1 MFAVIGMFVVVFI
14 VANRAL
20 EKKRRARAMAV
31 AAAAGLTADVGTTR
45 EPDLPFDVFSRG
57 HGRSVRYRM
66 RDPVTRESVFGYEYT
81 TGSGKSQQLHR
92 LTCVHLAL
100 LFSAPETAI
109 GPEGFWSGVG
119 RLVGIDDIEVESS
132 RFNDE
137 YRVTGIDERFAVTL
151 LDPPLIAWLIGDHGG
166 LGQVRLEL
174 RGADALCI
182 VDRLDIE
189 QYPEF
194 LRFAQGLR
202 GRFPTVLASLYPL
215 SR

>member
-1 MFAVIGMFVVVFI
+1 MFGVIALFVVGSI

-20 EKKRRARAMAV
+20 EKKRQARAAAV
-31 AAAAGLTADVGTTR
+31 AAAAGLTADLHISR

-57 HGRSVRYRM
+57 HGRHVRYRM
-66 RDPVTRESVFGYEYT
+66 RDPATRDSVFGYEYT
-81 TGSGKSQQLHR
+81 TGSGKSQKLHR
-92 LTCVHLAL
+92 LTCVHQTLA
-100 LFSAPETAI
+100 FSAPETAI

-151 LDPPLIAWLIGDHGG
+151 LDPPLIAWMIGDHGG
-166 LGQVRLEL
+166 LGRTRVEMQ
-174 RGADALCI
+174 GTDALCI

-202 GRFPTVLASLYPL
+202 SRFPTVLESLYPV
-215 SR
+215 S